1 MTLPYIGSSLQ
12 MNSQHKKEVLYIVGI
27 VHINLSKI
35 RVKVKAA
42 KKTKWIAERAAISF
56 CDDSQSTS
64 PAECFSFF
72 MVSFEPGGEAWT
84 LAAHHPFAV
93 RER

>member
-1 MTLPYIGSSLQ
+1 MK
-12 MNSQHKKEVLYIVGI
+12 SQHIKEVLYIAGI

-42 KKTKWIAERAAISF
+42 RKKKKKN
-56 CDDSQSTS
+56 S

-72 MVSFEPGGEAWT
+72 IVSFEPGGGLE
-84 LAAHHPFAV
+84 AHHPLAGPV
-93 RER
+93 KNLI